1 MPDKYY
7 KNNYAPDDGTPG
19 ARFDFSRLGSSG
31 QIENSRVIY
40 DQAGKQKFRIDY
52 SDHGNSLHHTN
63 PHMHEN
69 IWQDGGKS
77 AREIKYF
84 VDPENGRLRKGKI
97 NIKTN
102 RIEFID

>member
-1 MPDKYY
+1 LPDEYY
-7 KNNYAPDDGTPG
+7 KNNYVSDDGTPG

-63 PHMHEN
+63 PHMHEY

-77 AREIKYF
+77 SREIKYF
-84 VDPENGRLRKGKI
+84 VDPESGRLRKAKI
-97 NIKTN
+97 NKKTN